1 MAEYP
6 RLNLSAFEQEWLIP
20 SGPAVERIRE
30 QRRRLLG
37 RVLRVAHWWV
47 ARWPLPVPAGRAD
60 TNAALLLKRLPT
72 ADVVALVKFALPAI
86 TQSRKPFEC
95 ESAISAPAWG
105 SLCKVAGRSVEAYL
119 AARATSPRP
128 FLTVLE
134 AVLQQGGATAPRA
147 ATRFVPTAGAL
158 FVTAM
163 KLDDVPRF
171 PKLVEAFEA
180 RLIADL
186 EPEPVRERLRAWVR
200 STISRAWRHDVSE
213 AKMGLLRAAIDV
225 SLVKEELSSADIGAY
240 SNWATHSLL
249 GQATSVAPHI
259 VVPTLRRFW
268 SERVDWEGA
277 DYRVSP
283 VIRDSMAGA
292 PELIVDG
299 LAVELGFE
307 ASQSQKEF
315 ASIDSEQIV
324 RRYATDHL
332 GGDMKPPFPTT
343 LLDQTRLWSLLRR
356 LKGYDRWGDSPETRG
371 VTRDIS
377 EFMDAH
383 PAVWALALPLLLP
396 RANDIPLIEV
406 LTVILAHQNDAVRA
420 ALEAEAARGATA
432 IGQDRAKGILATLD
446 GLSNPGVAFAETLLT
461 FAARQLDG
469 TPIFPHPLALR
480 SSTWLGDLSTET
492 LLRESIERAAAQFA
506 DYFLGHAGIEE
517 EAITAQLLA
526 ELEFAFRSST
536 QRARSVGGAKRPP
549 AIVVSRRQ
557 VPKGEE
563 EQIGCDLALILR
575 GEVRGTMDAVWAE
588 FVQVKKPLRSGAGFA
603 DRWRITLTTQLDDL
617 LRTSQTSCYWLIGA
631 GGEIFVVPTKVL
643 YAMKRGRATKSA
655 SMNVS
660 YHEIRS
666 SAIPLAQSLMD
677 LFSGG
682 WIGTSAEQALITARG
697 EDRGFVPREIFEI
710 RVHTAQG

>member
-30 QRRRLLG
+30 QRRLLLG

-72 ADVVALVKFALPAI
+72 ADVVALVKSALPGI
-86 TQSRKPFEC
+86 IQSRTPFEC

-105 SLCKVAGRSVEAYL
+105 SLCKVAGRGVEAYL
-119 AARATSPRP
+119 AARATSPQL
-128 FLTVLE
+128 FLTALE
-134 AVLQQGGATAPRA
+134 AVLQQGGTTPRRA
-147 ATRFVPTAGAL
+147 ATRFVPAAGAL

-163 KLDDVPRF
+163 RLHDVPQF
-171 PKLVEAFEA
+171 PKVVEALAA
-180 RLIADL
+180 RLIAGL
-186 EPEPVRERLRAWVR
+186 EPEPVRERLRMWVR
-200 STISRAWRHDVSE
+200 STISRARRHDVSE
-213 AKMGLLRAAIDV
+213 AKMGLLRAAIDI
-225 SLVKEELSSADIGAY
+225 SLVKEALSSADIEAY
-240 SNWATHSLL
+240 SNWATHGLL

-283 VIRDSMAGA
+283 VIRDSMRSS
-292 PELIVDG
+292 PELILDG

-307 ASQSQKEF
+307 ASHAQKAF
-315 ASIDSEQIV
+315 ASIDSEQII

-332 GGDMKPPFPTT
+332 RGDIKPPFPTT
-343 LLDQTRLWSLLRR
+343 LLYQTHLWSLLRR
-356 LKGYDRWGDSPETRG
+356 LKGYDQWGDPPETRG
-371 VTRDIS
+371 VTREIS
-377 EFMDAH
+377 EFVDAH
-383 PAVWALALPLLLP
+383 PAVWALALPHLLP
-396 RANDIPLIEV
+396 RAKDLPLIET
-406 LTVILAHQNDAVRA
+406 LTVMLAHQNDGVRA
-420 ALEAEAARGATA
+420 AVEAEAARGATA
-432 IGQDRAKGILATLD
+432 IGQDRAKGILTTLD
-446 GLSNPGVAFAETLLT
+446 GLSDPGVAFAETLLT

-506 DYFLGHAGIEE
+506 SYFLGHAGIEE

-526 ELEFAFRSST
+526 ELEFAFRST
-536 QRARSVGGAKRPP
+536 AQRARSIGSAKRLPS
-549 AIVVSRRQ
+549 VNVSRRQ

-575 GEVRGTMDAVWAE
+575 GEVRGTMEAVWAE
-588 FVQVKKPLRSGAGFA
+588 FIQVKKPLRSGAGFA
-603 DRWRITLTTQLDDL
+603 DRWRITLTSQLDDL

-631 GGEIFVVPTKVL
+631 AGEIFVVPAKLL
-643 YAMKRGRATKSA
+643 YAMKRGRATESG

-660 YHEIRS
+660 YHQIRS
-666 SAIPLAQSLMD
+666 AAIPLAQCLIE

-682 WIGTSAEQALITARG
+682 WIGTSAERALITARG